1 MTICHVLFRS
11 RFISWH
17 SSYLSKRIS
26 VNDILKA
33 LKTPRYEA
41 IVAFAKILGNTAIC
55 FTNLGKT
62 TSGFNFERNSRG
74 VIRATT
80 GYLRPIFAGYDFKA
94 KIGGGPVTV
103 QTQYLNKGPRESK
116 KIEAKFGSI
125 SNSNQTKIVRSTTFI
140 LFSYTPPRSSWKK
153 GKTDRITV
161 TATKSSGETFSQQ
174 VPILLLI

>member
-1 MTICHVLFRS
+1 M
-11 RFISWH
+11 
-17 SSYLSKRIS
+17 SKRIS

-140 LFSYTPPRSSWKK
+140 LFSYTPPRSS
-153 GKTDRITV
+153 
-161 TATKSSGETFSQQ
+161 
-174 VPILLLI
+174 